1 MYQSLVDTWGTHWEP
16 FDVHDVK
23 AFKRL
28 IANKLKA
35 RLAKDP
41 RHATTYDRFLCLA
54 YAVSDH
60 LVERWVSTQ
69 ELYHRENPKRVY
81 YLSMEFLLGRT
92 LENALLNLGLYDTAK
107 QAMSELGVELADLLE
122 EEADPG
128 LGNGGLGRL
137 AACFMDSLATLGIPA
152 HGYGLRYEYGL
163 FEQKIEHG
171 RQVEAPDHWLAM
183 PNPWEV
189 SRPELT
195 YPVRF
200 GGRTAHAGNSDSAEW
215 LDTDSVIASPCDT
228 PIPGYDT
235 ETTNTLRLWT
245 ARATKGFDFACFD
258 SGDHLAAC
266 VQDTRA
272 ENITRV
278 LYPNENCG
286 VGRELRLQQE
296 YFLVSASI
304 QDIAARFKR
313 HNDDWRD
320 LPDKAAI
327 QLNDT
332 HPALAIPELLRILLD
347 EEGLNWET
355 AWEVCVR
362 TFGYTNHTILPEAL
376 EEWPVELLQRL
387 LPRHLEIIYLINHHF
402 LKDIARRFPGDIE
415 RLRRMSIIA
424 EDGVKRV
431 RMAYLAVV
439 ASHKVNGVAELHT
452 RLLTEVLFPDFYDVW
467 PERFTNKTNGITPRR
482 WLRKANPGL
491 SGLITEAIGD
501 AWVKDLSRLR
511 ELEAFADDPAF
522 QERWRAVKQANKLPI
537 LREVEA
543 TQGLILRPD
552 SIFDVQVKRIH
563 EYKRQTLFGL
573 YMIASYLRLK
583 EDPAHPPV
591 PRTFLVGG
599 KAAPGYYMAK
609 LVIHFINRIADMV
622 NRDPATRDLIRVSF
636 LPNYRVS
643 LAEKLIPAADL
654 SEQIST
660 AGREASGTGN
670 MKFALN
676 GALTIGTLDGAN
688 IEIMQEVGPEN
699 IFIFGH
705 TADEVMA
712 MRREGYDPTKFIA
725 ESPMLAQVLRLMAC
739 DFFSPGEPGLFK
751 PLYDALVCWD
761 EYFLMA
767 DFDQYVAVQDWVSE
781 TFLDPTGWT
790 SKSIMN
796 VARCGKFSSD
806 RTILDYAGDIW
817 DVQGLAVSPRDAT
830 DLQRG
835 LGVGT
840 N

>member
-1 MYQSLVDTWGTHWEP
+1 MHQNIVDTWGTQWEP
-16 FDVHDVK
+16 FNVRDVR

-28 IANKLKA
+28 IVNKLKA

-54 YAVSDH
+54 YAVADH
-60 LVERWVSTQ
+60 LVERWVTTQ
-69 ELYHRENPKRVY
+69 ELYHHENPKRVY

-107 QAMSELGVELADLLE
+107 QALAELGVELADLLE

-189 SRPELT
+189 ARPELT

-200 GGRTAHAGNSDSAEW
+200 GGRTAHAGTSDRAEW
-215 LDTDSVIASPCDT
+215 LDAESVLATPYDT

-258 SGDHLAAC
+258 SGDHMAAC

-304 QDIAARFKR
+304 QDITARFKR
-313 HNDDWRD
+313 HNDDWREF
-320 LPDKAAI
+320 PNKAVI

-332 HPALAIPELLRILLD
+332 HPALAVPELLRILLD
-347 EEGLNWET
+347 EEGLEWET
-355 AWEVCVR
+355 AWDICVR

-402 LKDIARRFPGDIE
+402 LKDVARRFPGDID
-415 RLRRMSIIA
+415 RLRRMSIVA

-439 ASHKVNGVAELHT
+439 ASHKVNGVAELHSH
-452 RLLTEVLFPDFYDVW
+452 LLTTVLFPDFFEVW
-467 PERFTNKTNGITPRR
+467 PERFTNMTNGITPRR

-491 SGLITEAIGD
+491 SDLITEAIGD
-501 AWVKDLSRLR
+501 AWVKDLDELR
-511 ELEAFADDPAF
+511 GLERFADDPAF
-522 QERWRAVKQANKLPI
+522 QQRWRAVKLANKTPI

-583 EDPAHPPV
+583 ENPAHPPV

-705 TADEVMA
+705 TTDEVMA
-712 MRREGYDPTKFIA
+712 MRREGYDPGKFIA
-725 ESPMLAQVLRLMAC
+725 DSPLLTQVLRLLEC
-739 DFFSPGEPGLFK
+739 DFFSPGEPGLFR
-751 PLYDALVCWD
+751 PLYDALVHWD

-781 TFLDPTGWT
+781 TFLDPAGWT
-790 SKSIMN
+790 HKSIMN

-806 RTILDYAGDIW
+806 RTIGDYARDIW
-817 DVQGLAVSPRDAT
+817 DVQSLHLSPHDAT
-830 DLQRG
+830 NLRRG